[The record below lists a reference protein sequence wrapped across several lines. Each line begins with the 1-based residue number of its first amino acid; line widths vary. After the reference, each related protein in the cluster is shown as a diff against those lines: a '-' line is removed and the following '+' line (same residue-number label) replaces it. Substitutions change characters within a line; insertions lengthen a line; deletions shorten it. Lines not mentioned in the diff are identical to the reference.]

1 MPLILD
7 GHNVLF
13 ALAAGGPLAGAEAL
27 EAAQAQLEEGLVRHH
42 NATGETAT
50 VVFDSRQLRGGAR
63 GERNLPG
70 VRILYAHPP
79 ETADHEIRRLVAAST
94 APQRLR
100 VVSSDREVMR
110 ACQASGAEVVHT
122 GAFLRELRFEAERC
136 ADAEAE
142 RRQKTSRPSPDEMA
156 ELLAAFGEPAPETR
170 LIGPIHKLRRPPP
183 RR

>member
-1 MPLILD
+1 MLILD

-13 ALAAGGPLAGAEAL
+13 AMAAGGPLAGAEAL
-27 EAAQAQLEEGLVRHH
+27 EAAQARLEDGLIRHH
-42 NATGETAT
+42 SATGETAT
-50 VVFDSRQLRGGAR
+50 VVYDSRQLRGGAR
-63 GERNLPG
+63 GGRNLPG

-79 ETADHEIRRLVAAST
+79 ETADDEIRRLVAART

-110 ACQASGAEVVHT
+110 ACSARGAEVVHS
-122 GAFLRELRFEAERC
+122 GAFLRELRFEAERY

-142 RRQKTSRPSPDEMA
+142 RRQKTARPSPDEVA

-170 LIGPIHKLRRPPP
+170 LIGPIQKLRRGPRP